1 MFDVAS
7 PEYLRPGTST
17 QDVTRMG
24 DGCRGLVSTRDRTTL
39 VRPHRS
45 KCSHDVRF
53 RPMGTS
59 ERERSTVAMIIST
72 LRIVTAPK
80 SRAEVIRTLAAQLGP
95 TRVQPGCV
103 RCDLYRDV
111 EDQGAITLVEEW
123 ASQADLDLRLRSEDY
138 RCVLA
143 AIELSR
149 EQPVFHFDTVTRRAG
164 LEIVASAR
172 G

>member
-1 MFDVAS
+1 M
-7 PEYLRPGTST
+7 L
-17 QDVTRMG
+17 
-24 DGCRGLVSTRDRTTL
+24 
-39 VRPHRS
+39 
-45 KCSHDVRF
+45 
-53 RPMGTS
+53 
-59 ERERSTVAMIIST
+59 IST
-72 LRIVTAPK
+72 LRIVTVPQ
-80 SRAEVIRTLAAQLGP
+80 SRAEVVRMLAAQLGP
-95 TRVQPGCV
+95 TRVQPGCL

-123 ASQADLDLRLRSEDY
+123 ESQADLDLRLRSEDY

-149 EQPVFHFDTVTRRAG
+149 EQPVIHFDTVSRREG